1 MTYEVDQITFEVI
14 KNALGTL
21 ADEMA
26 LVIMRTAYSEVLRDT
41 MDYSTAMCDANGRF
55 VAQGLTNPIHLGSF
69 PDAMRRLVEEH
80 HETTQRGDVFIFND
94 PYGSGGMHLPDI
106 FIVRP
111 VFVAT
116 ELVGFAATLGH
127 QADIGGIAPGGMAL
141 YATEIYQE
149 GLRIP
154 LMKLYDQGQPNITM
168 FQILEKN
175 VRVPDKVLGDIRA
188 MLAASASGEKGLEQ
202 LVQRHGINNFKEC
215 VEALHDHAEQLMRSE
230 IAALP
235 DGVYEFED
243 WLDGLGDAPE
253 PVRFKVAI
261 TIKGEEI
268 NIFIVISMY

>member
-1 MTYEVDQITFEVI
+1 
-14 KNALGTL
+14 
-21 ADEMA
+21 
-26 LVIMRTAYSEVLRDT
+26 
-41 MDYSTAMCDANGRF
+41 
-55 VAQGLTNPIHLGSF
+55 
-69 PDAMRRLVEEH
+69 
-80 HETTQRGDVFIFND
+80 
-94 PYGSGGMHLPDI
+94 
-106 FIVRP
+106 
-111 VFVAT
+111 
-116 ELVGFAATLGH
+116 
-127 QADIGGIAPGGMAL
+127 
-141 YATEIYQE
+141 
-149 GLRIP
+149 
-154 LMKLYDQGQPNITM
+154 M

-215 VEALHDHAEQLMRSE
+215 VEALLDHAEQLMISE

-268 NIFIVISMY
+268 NINWDGSSTQLKSAINGPLPTTHSMGYLAVRCAVRAPIPNCEGFTRPISINAPIGTIVNPVEPAACASRGLIAYRMLDAMFGALAKAAPERIPAACEGGPSAPQFSCTHEGKRYVWGGGMLGCWGGRRFLDGLDGVCNPGCNLSNPVSYTHLTLPTILLV